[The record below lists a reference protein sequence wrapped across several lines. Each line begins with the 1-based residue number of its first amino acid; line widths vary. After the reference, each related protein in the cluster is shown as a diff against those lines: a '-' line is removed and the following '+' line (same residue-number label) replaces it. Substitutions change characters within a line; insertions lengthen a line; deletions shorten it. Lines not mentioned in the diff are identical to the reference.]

1 MTVRV
6 GAALAAL
13 TLLLCPN
20 ASRAADVEPVEYGKV
35 SITVA
40 EPPARFAAG
49 WPSSAAALTG
59 WYEDADA
66 LPINHA
72 LDGLLAG
79 DAGLFAR
86 LRAASLIVEE
96 RDRAGWVRQLH
107 GLLEFKSIQPGFCAN
122 ARPAMDGAP
131 SALRE
136 ALAPA
141 FVQRCLRPGD
151 RPLVLRADTPASAVL
166 GYFVPRYTD
175 DMPPWDDAFEAAVR
189 AEYAAAGNAYAR
201 RQVASALTRHPDPR
215 AETSL
220 LALYRDTPEGDDKI
234 GLGMLLRGGR
244 TAAARAIG
252 NAVCTEH
259 PDSEPCRTERAMGRT
274 TFLLPA
280 PSFGVLSDT
289 SPQAAEPGDPP
300 EKVRAMT
307 ERMIAVGFD
316 RLRDFDLT
324 PVRWSDPL
332 EILAAARYL
341 HAFDVETGVFPNA
354 HDSLMR
360 ELAALSGVDLT
371 AALFDEIPPVLSE
384 MRPVFDGDA
393 VEETG
398 PYRLSV
404 YLGGKQYFI
413 DARNLGDWY
422 DLNAVLALMNAVLTD
437 RQSTTR
443 LFTLYT
449 DGQTAIVIAATPD
462 AFGKA
467 VAAGLIEGGDPGAA
481 EAGGK
486 AYEDAVFGR
495 AR

>member
-1 MTVRV
+1 MPVRV

-13 TLLLCPN
+13 TLLLCPT
-20 ASRAADVEPVEYGKV
+20 ASGAADDESVEYGEV

-40 EPPARFAAG
+40 EPPARFAAD
-49 WPSSAAALTG
+49 WPSSAAALAG

-141 FVQRCLRPGD
+141 FVQRCLRPDD

-166 GYFVPRYTD
+166 DYFAPRYTD

-201 RQVASALTRHPDPR
+201 RRVASALTRHPDPR
-215 AETSL
+215 AEASL

-234 GLGMLLRGGR
+234 DLGMLLRGGR
-244 TAAARAIG
+244 TAEARTIG
-252 NAVCTEH
+252 NAVCTKH
-259 PDSEPCRTERAMGRT
+259 PDSEPCRTERAMGGT
-274 TFLLPA
+274 TLLLPA
-280 PSFGVLSDT
+280 PGFGGLPDT
-289 SPQAAEPGDPP
+289 TPQAAEPGDPP
-300 EKVRAMT
+300 EQVRSMT
-307 ERMIAVGFD
+307 GRMIAVGFD

-324 PVRWSDPL
+324 PVRWADPV
-332 EILAAARYL
+332 EILAAAGYL
-341 HAFDVETGVFPNA
+341 HGFDVETGVFPNA

-360 ELAALSGVDLT
+360 ELAALAGDAL
-371 AALFDEIPPVLSE
+371 AGALFDEIPPVYDE
-384 MRPVFDGDA
+384 NAGD
-393 VEETG
+393 EEVG

-404 YLGGKQYFI
+404 YLGGKRYRI
-413 DARNLGDWY
+413 DAENHGDWY
-422 DLNAVLALMNAVLTD
+422 DLDAVLTLMNAVLAD
-437 RQSTTR
+437 RRSDTR
-443 LFTLYT
+443 LFTLDT
-449 DGQTAIVIAATPD
+449 GDQTAIVVAATTD
-462 AFGKA
+462 AFRGA
-467 VAAGLIEGGDPGAA
+467 LAAGLLEAGDPQAA

-486 AYEDAVFGR
+486 AYEEAVLGR
-495 AR
+495 MR